1 MNADAIVVKL
11 NSGECKTIHL
21 SSIRPPRLEGEVRV
35 NARLSLDIPVTKAIT
50 ESTGCQQ
57 SADVMVFCSLLHFL
71 KAPIS
76 SLHASF
82 TLRSQSN
89 VLTGHQ
95 GGLDRQKPTGSPPLH
110 SL

>member
-1 MNADAIVVKL
+1 MQVMNADAIVVKL

-57 SADVMVFCSLLHFL
+57 SADVMVFALSS
-71 KAPIS
+71 IS
-76 SLHASF
+76 
-82 TLRSQSN
+82 
-89 VLTGHQ
+89 
-95 GGLDRQKPTGSPPLH
+95 
-110 SL
+110 

>member
-1 MNADAIVVKL
+1 MSNLRQGNYARIFIGSLTFLSLSLHYLIFFLPSSVQVMQVMNADAIVVKL

-57 SADVMVFCSLLHFL
+57 SADVMVFALSS
-71 KAPIS
+71 IS
-76 SLHASF
+76 
-82 TLRSQSN
+82 
-89 VLTGHQ
+89 
-95 GGLDRQKPTGSPPLH
+95 
-110 SL
+110 